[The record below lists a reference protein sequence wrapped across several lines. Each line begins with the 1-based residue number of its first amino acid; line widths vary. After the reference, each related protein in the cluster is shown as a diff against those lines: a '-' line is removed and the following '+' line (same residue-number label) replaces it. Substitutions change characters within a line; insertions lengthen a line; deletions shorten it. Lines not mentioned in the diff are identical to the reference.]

1 MLIIK
6 SILFVQPL
14 IPLII
19 FKSLINFINVY
30 KVLIYIWQITLE
42 LAESSLNSLANS
54 ASAFK
59 NHLSF
64 G

>member
-6 SILFVQPL
+6 SVMFVRPL

-19 FKSLINFINVY
+19 FYRFINFIFVY
-30 KVLIYIWQITLE
+30 KVLIYSWQITLE
-42 LAESSLNSLANS
+42 LAVNSLNSLANLV
-54 ASAFK
+54 SAFK

>member
-6 SILFVQPL
+6 SVLFVRPL

-19 FKSLINFINVY
+19 FKSFINFINVY
-30 KVLIYIWQITLE
+30 EVLIYIWQITLE
-42 LAESSLNSLANS
+42 LAESSLNSLDL

-64 G
+64 D

>member
-6 SILFVQPL
+6 SVLFVQPL

-30 KVLIYIWQITLE
+30 KVLIYIWHITLE